1 MLTFSKNL
9 FRSRLG
15 SRLETNGYEIS
26 DKSNVNQLYSSL
38 SLVVASVTQVEVE
51 KSLSCPAHFLSP
63 VVISPVAACGLC
75 VYAALNTTESTAE
88 RVKNTLVVVIHQN
101 QVDLFM
107 SLITAYP
114 DCPH

>member
-26 DKSNVNQLYSSL
+26 DKSNVNRLYSSL
-38 SLVVASVTQVEVE
+38 SLVVASVAQVEVE

-88 RVKNTLVVVIHQN
+88 SKKHSCSCNPSESSRLVHVSDN
-101 QVDLFM
+101 RL
-107 SLITAYP
+107 S
-114 DCPH
+114 